1 MLNQL
6 VGCPMS
12 LGRVELAALW
22 KVCTKKIGG
31 HQVSDKSS
39 GKRWVAAPGSVADRR
54 KIHAASM
61 LYHIQNGSVPKLAG
75 TSNIEPS
82 N

>member
-22 KVCTKKIGG
+22 KVCTKKIGW

-39 GKRWVAAPGSVADRR
+39 GKRWVAA
-54 KIHAASM
+54 
-61 LYHIQNGSVPKLAG
+61 L
-75 TSNIEPS
+75 PS
-82 N
+82 KDEKWLNP

>member
-12 LGRVELAALW
+12 LGRVELAGPLES
-22 KVCTKKIGG
+22 VYKKNRR

-39 GKRWVAAPGSVADRR
+39 GSSAAGISCASNPGKERLIRD
-54 KIHAASM
+54 
-61 LYHIQNGSVPKLAG
+61 LGGVPGK
-75 TSNIEPS
+75 
-82 N
+82 